1 MPSVTDSS
9 WNPAIASSSVAY
21 SYACPA
27 RRRELRVLRAH
38 ARVVEPGADR
48 VRLED
53 LAVLVLEEERA
64 SAVQHARHAPAHR
77 RAVLARLEPEAA
89 GLDADEVGG
98 GVDEPGER
106 AHRVRAAADA
116 RDDEVGVVAAEDR
129 AALLA
134 RFVADDALELA
145 HHPRVRVRADD
156 RADAVVR
163 ALDRRHPVAQR
174 FVDRVLQR
182 ARCRR

>member
-9 WNPAIASSSVAY
+9 WKPASASSSVADSY
-21 SYACPA
+21 SA
-27 RRRELRVLRAH
+27 RPLAASCGVLGAD
-38 ARVVEPGADR
+38 ARVVEAGADR

-53 LAVLVLEEERA
+53 LAVLVLEEERPR
-64 SAVQHARHAPAHR
+64 AVQHARARPGSPTR
-77 RAVLARLEPEAA
+77 RAGPISSPRPPASTPTSARVGVEEA
-89 GLDADEVGG
+89 
-98 GVDEPGER
+98 GER
-106 AHRVRAAADA
+106 ADRVRAAADA

-134 RFVADDALELA
+134 RLVADDALELA

-163 ALDRRHPVAQR
+163 ASRPSRPS
-174 FVDRVLQR
+174 R
-182 ARCRR
+182 AAPR